1 MSATRTRLL
10 LSFSSAFKGLAK
22 RLGDDLGRANI
33 GVVFDQ
39 WDGGG
44 GVPAF
49 QSVPSDL
56 AQVAGLMI
64 LLTPSDGAPTWISDE
79 WHAAVYSEASARG
92 LPILPVRGE
101 FCAIPDFL
109 ADRSFADLCNRGYDM
124 ELNRL
129 VATARELTGDD
140 GIVQLDDEVVAQ
152 DRAPEAMAVEPIAL
166 ELGAGLAS
174 AFEAEYRD
182 HFVTEMI
189 PMMRDGLFYELGVP
203 MPDLAIRA
211 APDLPAA
218 AARVL
223 INGVPETVVELHLGW
238 VMVNDDAVAMRARG
252 FDAKPVAN
260 PANNAPCA
268 WIPAADRDAAE
279 RGGLTIWDEE
289 AFLVLTISALLRR
302 KASDFVGVHEARVML
317 RKLALGF
324 PNLVAEAVPEVVS
337 EFLLSDVLRR
347 LVAEQVSIRN
357 LRRIVMALA
366 ERAPT
371 ERDPLYLT
379 EHVRAALKREIT
391 YRLTHG
397 TDTLIVLL
405 LDPAIE
411 ATLRAATVHT
421 PTGSYVDLPP
431 ERLRPILEAIRAAVV
446 ALGEGVQLPAIVT
459 AMEIRAAVRRLVA
472 PWLPLLHVA
481 SYHDLR
487 PEVNIQP
494 IDRISLD
501 GPRHRRPFTVESPWT
516 ADRNAEPPHAP
527 PEAREHADVRV
538 ALDAIE
544 ALLTSQPA
552 GGYELSPAHEARL
565 DQILHTFLE
574 RPELTAL
581 VQGLIELADRLGAQ
595 GQSEDAAQAI
605 FRLVERPVV
614 LESLT
619 ALVEAARHYER
630 HHTTISPEVD
640 EQLRADAYRAQ
651 VNFGTPGGYRT
662 SGEDSDARPDE
673 P

>member
-1 MSATRTRLL
+1 M

-33 GVVFDQ
+33 DVVFDQ
-39 WDGGG
+39 WEGGG

-49 QSVPSDL
+49 QAVPSDL
-56 AQVAGLMI
+56 ADVAGLMV
-64 LLTPSDGAPTWISDE
+64 LLTPSDGAPTWISEE
-79 WHAAVYSEASARG
+79 WHAAVYSECCARG
-92 LPILPVRGE
+92 VPILPVRGE

-109 ADRSFADLCNRGYDM
+109 ADRSFADLCNRGYGM

-129 VATARELTGDD
+129 VATVREVTGDD
-140 GIVQLDDEVVAQ
+140 RIVPLDEEVAAR
-152 DRAPEAMAVEPIAL
+152 DRSPEAMGIEPIAL
-166 ELGAGLAS
+166 ELGAELARV
-174 AFEAEYRD
+174 FEAACRD
-182 HFVTEMI
+182 HFVTEMV

-203 MPDLAIRA
+203 MPDLAIRT

-223 INGVPETVVELHLGW
+223 INGVPETLVELHLGW

-268 WIPAADRDAAE
+268 WIPAADRDTAE

-289 AFLVLTISALLRR
+289 AFLALTISALLRR
-302 KASDFVGVHEARVML
+302 KAADFVDVHATRVML
-317 RKLALGF
+317 RKLALAF
-324 PNLVAEAVPEVVS
+324 PNLVAEAVPAVVS

-347 LVAEQVSIRN
+347 LVAEQASVRN

-366 ERAPT
+366 ERAPI
-371 ERDPLYLT
+371 ESDPLYLT
-379 EHVRAALKREIT
+379 EYVRAALKREIT

-397 TDTLIVLL
+397 TGTLIVFL
-405 LDPAIE
+405 LDPDIE

-431 ERLRPILEAIRAAVV
+431 ERLRPILEAIRAAVM
-446 ALGEGVQLPAIVT
+446 ALGEGVQLPAILT

-472 PWLPLLHVA
+472 PWLPLLQVA

-516 ADRNAEPPHAP
+516 ADRNAEPRRAR
-527 PEAREHADVRV
+527 PEAREHPDVRP
-538 ALDAIE
+538 ALEAIE
-544 ALLTSQPA
+544 ALLTPQPA
-552 GGYELSPAHEARL
+552 GGYELLPVHEEQVA
-565 DQILHTFLE
+565 QILQTFLE
-574 RPELTAL
+574 RPELAAL
-581 VQGLIELADRLGAQ
+581 VQGLIDLADRLGAQ

-605 FRLVERPVV
+605 LRLVERPVV
-614 LESLT
+614 LEPLE
-619 ALVEAARHYER
+619 ALVEAARHYAS
-630 HHTTISPEVD
+630 HNTTISPEVD
-640 EQLRADAYRAQ
+640 AQLRADAYRAQ
-651 VNFGTPGGYRT
+651 INFGTPGEYR
-662 SGEDSDARPDE
+662 SSEAAFRSESDPDRGSRG
-673 P
+673 